1 MFSWLVTYHL
11 WKLSLITEDQ
21 MKKKLPFPTVDKKS
35 LCPLTGKGIRLGF
48 LLASIFVLRTT
59 SFGQDIHFSQY
70 NLTPLL
76 INPAQ
81 AGAYRN
87 FEVIANYK
95 TQWTSISP
103 NAFKTMMLNY
113 DGRLMQK
120 KWKKKWLAAGFTIFN
135 DKVGEGDMVTTQ
147 ANVSIGY
154 HALLSSRS
162 TLGGGLFG
170 GFAQRSINYSNFA
183 WDEQY
188 QNGTYNTSNSTGEVS
203 AQNYQNAN
211 KFVYP
216 DVGLGVLY
224 QYTKGEMYTMSN
236 DMVVVHAGL
245 ALFHLNQPA
254 YSFYGSSEKLYAKT
268 VGHADIL
275 FGVKN
280 TNLSLMPGFIYMRQG
295 PSSEIYSGCFFRY
308 KLQEESKFTGFV
320 KGSALVV
327 GTHIRV
333 GDAFIPSVQLEI
345 AQYTIGVSYDVNI
358 SGLKKVTSGKGGF
371 EIALRYGNLSQFLY
385 KSAASF
391 Q

>member
-1 MFSWLVTYHL
+1 
-11 WKLSLITEDQ
+11 
-21 MKKKLPFPTVDKKS
+21 MKKKLLFSTGDKKWHS
-35 LCPLTGKGIRLGF
+35 ASGKGTRLGF
-48 LLASIFVLRTT
+48 LLASFFLIGTV
-59 SFGQDIHFSQY
+59 SFAQDIHFSQY

-87 FEVIANYK
+87 FEVLANYK

-103 NAFKTMMLNY
+103 NAFKTMMFNY

-120 KWKKKWLAAGFTIFN
+120 KWKKKWFAAGFTVFS
-135 DKVGEGDMVTTQ
+135 DKAGEGNMNTTQ
-147 ANVSIGY
+147 ANLSVGY
-154 HALLSSRS
+154 HTQLSSRS
-162 TLGGGLFG
+162 TLGGGLSG
-170 GFAQRSINYSNFA
+170 GFAQRSIHYSSFA

-188 QNGTYNTSNSTGEVS
+188 QDGVYNTANSTGE
-203 AQNYQNAN
+203 AAPQDYQNSN

-216 DVGLGVLY
+216 DVGFGVLY
-224 QYTKGEMYTMSN
+224 QYTKGETYTSSN
-236 DMVVVHAGL
+236 DMLMVHAGV

-254 YSFYGSSEKLYAKT
+254 YSFYGSSEKLYEKT
-268 VGHADIL
+268 VVHADVL
-275 FGVKN
+275 FGLKN
-280 TNLSLMPGFIYMRQG
+280 TNLSLMPGFIYMKQG

-320 KGSALVV
+320 KSTSLVV
-327 GTHIRV
+327 GTHLRL
-333 GDAFIPSVQLEI
+333 GDAFVPSVQLEI
-345 AQYTIGVSYDVNI
+345 AEYTVGISYDVNI